1 MPSRE
6 VVVVRVLLGLLD
18 GVQQFFL
25 VVFVD
30 ELAGLLALV
39 CDQPGVPPLL
49 GHGPNFDAFG
59 FG

>member
-1 MPSRE
+1 VPSRE
-6 VVVVRVLLGLLD
+6 VVIVRVLLGLLD

-39 CDQPGVPPLL
+39 RDQPGVSPLL